1 MRKRTHTLFIYIFIA
16 YGCVNWGAERARE
29 VVGNHVFEQ
38 VGDDHRVW
46 GASVNDLF
54 MDPSGPSQPLGIHQ
68 TDASRKERRIGRMEG
83 RHVVGQ
89 GRETM
94 S

>member
-1 MRKRTHTLFIYIFIA
+1 M
-16 YGCVNWGAERARE
+16 
-29 VVGNHVFEQ
+29 VGNHVFEQ

-46 GASVNDLF
+46 GSSVNDLF

-68 TDASRKERRIGRMEG
+68 TDASRKERRIGRGE
-83 RHVVGQ
+83 RRRAVGQ
-89 GRETM
+89 RTETM